1 MATQAQPSTDLGA
14 ALSRAH
20 SARIKVTIDGGIGWT
35 CVHATKKGPYRHRT
49 RCSPTPELTLQRL
62 VVLIGEAVDAVLQT
76 REKAA

>member
-1 MATQAQPSTDLGA
+1 MIGA

-35 CVHATKKGPYRHRT
+35 CVHASARGPYRHRT

-62 VVLIGEAVDAVLQT
+62 EVLIAEAVDAVMQT
-76 REKAA
+76 REEAA